1 MPELIENTKDSEGN
15 HQKRR
20 KELEEYLQIL
30 AKRKELW
37 ISNLFYEFLTVPAE
51 KMEKVKK
58 GWDSVGFAK
67 GMQSIKN

>member
-1 MPELIENTKDSEGN
+1 M
-15 HQKRR
+15 
-20 KELEEYLQIL
+20 QIL
-30 AKRKELW
+30 AKRNELW
-37 ISNLFYEFLTVPAE
+37 ISNLFYDFLTVPAE